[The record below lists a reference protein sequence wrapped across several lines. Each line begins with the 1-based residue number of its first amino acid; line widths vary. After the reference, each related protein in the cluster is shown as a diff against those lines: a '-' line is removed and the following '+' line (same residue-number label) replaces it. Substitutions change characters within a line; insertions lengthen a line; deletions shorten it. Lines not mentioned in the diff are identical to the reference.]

1 MIKNEIIELDER
13 FEFCFVEDLDM
24 KQMSPVS
31 NYYTKLDDLS
41 INLLISTKWLKWG
54 FFFLTSLCEELDKI
68 SDEYVIDQII
78 SESIHSKENLK
89 IIENKK
95 ILILDDDIVDNINFK
110 DKLEIY
116 KTFPDKNTKAHFKL
130 KLNLREYLIITNML
144 YPNLIKIV
152 KK

>member
-1 MIKNEIIELDER
+1 MIKMRI
-13 FEFCFVEDLDM
+13 
-24 KQMSPVS
+24 
-31 NYYTKLDDLS
+31 
-41 INLLISTKWLKWG
+41 
-54 FFFLTSLCEELDKI
+54 FFLTYLCEELDKI

>member
-1 MIKNEIIELDER
+1 MIKNDIIELDER
-13 FEFCFVEDLDM
+13 FVFCFVEDLDIC
-24 KQMSPVS
+24 QISPVS

-41 INLLISTKWLKWG
+41 INLLISIKWLKWG
-54 FFFLTSLCEELDKI
+54 FFFLTSLSEELDKI
-68 SDEYVIDQII
+68 VDEYAIDQII
-78 SESIHSKENLK
+78 SKSIQNKENLK

>member
-41 INLLISTKWLKWG
+41 INLLISIKWLKWG
-54 FFFLTSLCEELDKI
+54 FFFLTSLSEELDKI
-68 SDEYVIDQII
+68 VDEYAIDQII
-78 SESIHSKENLK
+78 SKSIQNKENLK

-95 ILILDDDIVDNINFK
+95 ILILDDDIIDNINFN
-110 DKLEIY
+110 DKLFVYKEIS
-116 KTFPDKNTKAHFKL
+116 DKNTKAHFKL

-144 YPNLIKIV
+144 YPNLLKVIK
-152 KK
+152 K